1 MDMQWV
7 SASMQGLLNNVCKV
21 LKHKGYIDTEQWA
34 SHPMDIAASI
44 TFHASLVQRL
54 QGTET

>member
-1 MDMQWV
+1 
-7 SASMQGLLNNVCKV
+7 MQGLLNNVCKV

-34 SHPMDIAASI
+34 SHPMGIAASI